1 MLFLQKG
8 IFFGHYLSIRT
19 EYFIQKVN
27 LRETKDF
34 LYKLYK
40 NSVRSIFL
48 GNNGFCMAIS
58 KEGGYKRTKSYLS
71 LFLPKISDKWDSN
84 RVVNLLIYIFKI
96 VICN

>member
-48 GNNGFCMAIS
+48 GNNGFFAWLFQKREDIS
-58 KEGGYKRTKSYLS
+58 GQRVIY

-84 RVVNLLIYIFKI
+84 RVVNLLIYILK
-96 VICN
+96 